1 MLDTTPGTREIA
13 RMISQCSTEQALLTA
28 VAHLFPD
35 LTRVELAQALQDAQA
50 AAERRAAR
58 KH

>member
-1 MLDTTPGTREIA
+1 
-13 RMISQCSTEQALLTA
+13 MISQCSTEQALLTA